1 MAEQQLS
8 GEDRVRE
15 LARLSGITIPEDEVA
30 EVANRFDSLMLE
42 LDKISDFPFDLSDI
56 SASSQISIFPDEGQL
71 NFKAGTP
78 IFNHEGSLMDNNEI
92 AFLSAAET
100 AKAVRAGE
108 LTPENAVQA
117 YLDRIDRLDSRLAA
131 YITVTREEALDAARQ
146 VEWRLSGGGDP
157 GPLCGVPVAIK
168 DQFWT
173 DGILTSNGSRVYRD
187 FVPNEDATIVRRLK
201 EAGATLLGKLNLS
214 ELAMGGTQE
223 PPWGIPANPW
233 DLDRTPGESS
243 SGSGVALS
251 AHLCAASIGED
262 TGGSGRGPAAYC
274 GVVGLRPTFARVS
287 RYGMT
292 HMCWFMDAAAPMT
305 KTVED
310 CAIVLGVIAGYDE
323 RDPYTS
329 QRPVPDY
336 TATLRE
342 GVRGLRVGLIRE
354 LHQSPDMHPEVREA
368 IEKALDTLRGLGAEV
383 REVSIPL
390 VELAGA
396 IFVGIADT
404 EGAGARDE
412 ILRTR
417 ADELDQASR
426 TRLLSA
432 SLVPFKV
439 YNRAAKAR
447 VLLRRQFMTALDDVD
462 VLVSPTSPYPAPL
475 HTALTARFE
484 NAEDVRARFFFR
496 RAYTGCYSLTALPAI
511 SIPGG
516 FTRDGLPIGLQLGAR
531 PFAEETLFRAAY
543 AYEQATDWHTRIA
556 PAAQA

>member
-1 MAEQQLS
+1 
-8 GEDRVRE
+8 
-15 LARLSGITIPEDEVA
+15 
-30 EVANRFDSLMLE
+30 
-42 LDKISDFPFDLSDI
+42 
-56 SASSQISIFPDEGQL
+56 
-71 NFKAGTP
+71 
-78 IFNHEGSLMDNNEI
+78 MDNNEVV
-92 AFLSAAET
+92 FLSAAET
-100 AKAVRAGE
+100 ARAVREGD
-108 LTPENAVQA
+108 LSPEAAVQA
-117 YLDRIDRLDSRLAA
+117 YLERIDRLDSRLSA

-146 VEWRLSGGGDP
+146 VARRLESQDDP
-157 GPLCGVPVAIK
+157 GPLAGVPMAIK

-173 DGILTSNGSRVYRD
+173 EGILTTNGSRVYRD
-187 FVPNEDATIVRRLK
+187 FVPNEDATIVRKLK
-201 EAGATLLGKLNLS
+201 AAGATLLGKLNLS
-214 ELAMGGTQE
+214 ELAMGGTQN

-274 GVVGLRPTFARVS
+274 GVVGLRPTFTRVS

-310 CAIVLGVIAGYDE
+310 CAIVLGVIAGQDE

-329 QRPVPDY
+329 TRPVPDY
-336 TATLRE
+336 TAALGQ
-342 GVRGLRVGLIRE
+342 GVEGLRVGLIRE
-354 LHQSPDMHPEVREA
+354 LHQSPDMHPEVREGM
-368 IEKALDTLRGLGAEV
+368 EFALDVFRGLGAEIK
-383 REVSIPL
+383 EVSIPL

-396 IFVGIADT
+396 IFVGVADT

-447 VLLRRQFMTALDDVD
+447 VLLRRQFMAALNDVD

-516 FTRDGLPIGLQLGAR
+516 FTSDGLPIGLQLGAR
-531 PFAEETLFRAAY
+531 PFAEETLFRAAH
-543 AYEQATDWHTRIA
+543 AYEQTTTWHTRIA
-556 PAAQA
+556 PAARD

>member
-1 MAEQQLS
+1 M
-8 GEDRVRE
+8 
-15 LARLSGITIPEDEVA
+15 
-30 EVANRFDSLMLE
+30 
-42 LDKISDFPFDLSDI
+42 DK
-56 SASSQISIFPDEGQL
+56 
-71 NFKAGTP
+71 
-78 IFNHEGSLMDNNEI
+78 NEI
-92 AFLSAAET
+92 AFMSAAAT
-100 AKAVRAGE
+100 ARAVKAGALSPVD
-108 LTPENAVQA
+108 AVQA
-117 YLDRIDRLDSRLAA
+117 YLDRIDELDSRLAA
-131 YITVTREEALDAARQ
+131 FITVTREEALDAAQQIEWQ
-146 VEWRLSGGGDP
+146 VSGRGNA
-157 GPLCGVPVAIK
+157 GPLAGVPMAIK

-187 FVPNEDATIVRRLK
+187 FVPNEDSTVVRRLK

-214 ELAMGGTQE
+214 ELAMGGTQN
-223 PPWGIPANPW
+223 PPYGIPANPW

-274 GVVGLRPTFARVS
+274 GVVGLRPTFTRVS

-310 CAIVLGVIAGYDE
+310 CAIVLGAIAGYDE
-323 RDPYTS
+323 KDPYTS
-329 QRPVPDY
+329 TRPVPDY
-336 TATLRE
+336 TAGLRD
-342 GVRGLRVGLIRE
+342 GVEGLRVGLIRE
-354 LHQSPDMHPEVREA
+354 LHRNPDMHPEVRASVEFG
-368 IEKALDTLRGLGAEV
+368 LDVFRGLGATIH
-383 REVSIPL
+383 EVSIPL

-396 IFVGIADT
+396 IFVGVADT

-412 ILRTR
+412 ILRSR

-447 VLLRRQFMTALDDVD
+447 VLLRRQFMEALNDVD
-462 VLVSPTSPYPAPL
+462 ILVSPTSPYPAPL

-484 NAEDVRARFFFR
+484 SAEDVRARFFFR

-516 FTRDGLPIGLQLGAR
+516 FTSDGLPIGLQLGAR
-531 PFAEETLFRAAY
+531 PFAEATLFRAGH
-543 AYEQATDWHTRIA
+543 AYEQTTPWHTRIA
-556 PAAQA
+556 PAALA

>member
-1 MAEQQLS
+1 MDS
-8 GEDRVRE
+8 N
-15 LARLSGITIPEDEVA
+15 EV
-30 EVANRFDSLMLE
+30 V
-42 LDKISDFPFDLSDI
+42 
-56 SASSQISIFPDEGQL
+56 
-71 NFKAGTP
+71 
-78 IFNHEGSLMDNNEI
+78 
-92 AFLSAAET
+92 FLSAADT
-100 AKAVRAGE
+100 ARAVRAGE
-108 LTPENAVQA
+108 VSPEDAVRA
-117 YLDRIDRLDSRLAA
+117 YLERIDRLDSRLAA

-146 VEWRLSGGGDP
+146 VAWQLESNGDP
-157 GPLCGVPVAIK
+157 GPLAGVPMAIK

-173 DGILTSNGSRVYRD
+173 EGILTTNGSRVYRD
-187 FVPNEDATIVRRLK
+187 FVPSEDATIVRRLK

-214 ELAMGGTQE
+214 ELAMGGTQN

-274 GVVGLRPTFARVS
+274 GVVGLRPTFTRVS
-287 RYGMT
+287 RHGMT

-310 CAIVLGVIAGYDE
+310 SAIVLGVIAGHDE

-329 QRPVPDY
+329 TRPVPDY
-336 TATLRE
+336 TRALGK
-342 GVRGLRVGLIRE
+342 GVEGLRVGLIRE
-354 LHQSPDMHPEVREA
+354 LHQSRDMHPEVRATVEFG
-368 IEKALDTLRGLGAEV
+368 LDVLRGLGAEIK
-383 REVSIPL
+383 EVSIPL

-412 ILRTR
+412 LLRTR

-447 VLLRRQFMTALDDVD
+447 VLLRQQFMAALENVD

-475 HTALTARFE
+475 HSALTARFE
-484 NAEDVRARFFFR
+484 SAEDVRSRFFFR

-516 FTRDGLPIGLQLGAR
+516 FTSDGLPIGLQLGAR
-531 PFAEETLFRAAY
+531 PFAEETLFRAAH
-543 AYEQATDWHTRIA
+543 AYEQTTTWHNRIA
-556 PAAQA
+556 PVAQA

>member
-1 MAEQQLS
+1 M
-8 GEDRVRE
+8 
-15 LARLSGITIPEDEVA
+15 
-30 EVANRFDSLMLE
+30 DSH
-42 LDKISDFPFDLSDI
+42 D
-56 SASSQISIFPDEGQL
+56 
-71 NFKAGTP
+71 
-78 IFNHEGSLMDNNEI
+78 I
-92 AFLSAAET
+92 AFLSAAAT
-100 AKAVRAGE
+100 ATKVRAGE
-108 LTPENAVQA
+108 VSPGYAVQA
-117 YLDRIDRLDSRLAA
+117 YLDRIDRLDSRLRA
-131 YITVTREEALDAARQ
+131 YITVTREEALDAAQR
-146 VEWRLSGGGDP
+146 VERRLESGSDP
-157 GPLCGVPVAIK
+157 GPLAGVPMAVK

-187 FVPNEDATIVRRLK
+187 FVPTEDATIVKRLK
-201 EAGATLLGKLNLS
+201 AAGATLLGKLNLS

-274 GVVGLRPTFARVS
+274 GVVGLRPTFTRVS
-287 RYGMT
+287 RHGMT

-310 CAIVLGVIAGYDE
+310 CAIVLGVIAGHDE
-323 RDPYTS
+323 NDPYTS
-329 QRPVPDY
+329 RRPVPDY
-336 TATLRE
+336 TAALGR
-342 GVRGLRVGLIRE
+342 GVDGLRVGLIRE
-354 LHQSPDMHPEVREA
+354 LHQSQDMHPEVRQAVEA
-368 IEKALDTLRGLGAEV
+368 SMDTLRGLGAEV

-396 IFVGIADT
+396 IFVGVADT

-417 ADELDQASR
+417 ANELDQASR

-447 VLLRRQFMTALDDVD
+447 VLLRRQFMEALNDVD

-484 NAEDVRARFFFR
+484 SAEDVRRRFFFR

-516 FTRDGLPIGLQLGAR
+516 FTSDGLPIGLQLGAR
-531 PFAEETLFRAAY
+531 PFAEETLFQAAN
-543 AYEQATDWHTRIA
+543 AYEQATTWHTHIA
-556 PAAQA
+556 PAALE

>member
-1 MAEQQLS
+1 M
-8 GEDRVRE
+8 
-15 LARLSGITIPEDEVA
+15 
-30 EVANRFDSLMLE
+30 DS
-42 LDKISDFPFDLSDI
+42 
-56 SASSQISIFPDEGQL
+56 
-71 NFKAGTP
+71 
-78 IFNHEGSLMDNNEI
+78 NEI
-92 AFLSAAET
+92 AFLSAAST
-100 AKAVRAGE
+100 ASAVRLGE
-108 LTPENAVQA
+108 ITPTDAVQA
-117 YLDRIDRLDSRLAA
+117 YLDRIDRMDSRLRA
-131 YITVTREEALDAARQ
+131 YITVTREEALDAALQ
-146 VEWRLSGGGDP
+146 VERTLESGGEP
-157 GPLCGVPVAIK
+157 GPLAGVPMAVK

-187 FVPNEDATIVRRLK
+187 FVPTEDATIVKRLK
-201 EAGATLLGKLNLS
+201 AAGATLLGKLNLS

-233 DLDRTPGESS
+233 DLERTPGESS

-274 GVVGLRPTFARVS
+274 GTVGLRPTFTRVS
-287 RYGMT
+287 RHGMT

-310 CAIVLGVIAGYDE
+310 CAIVLGAIAGYDE

-329 QRPVPDY
+329 HRPVPDY
-336 TATLRE
+336 RASLER
-342 GVRGLRVGLIRE
+342 GVDGLKVGLIRE
-354 LHQSPDMHPEVREA
+354 LHQSQDMHPEVRQAVESS
-368 IEKALDTLRGLGAEV
+368 LDTLRGLGAEV

-390 VELAGA
+390 VDLAGA
-396 IFVGIADT
+396 IFVGVADT

-417 ADELDQASR
+417 AGDLDQASR

-447 VLLRRQFMTALDDVD
+447 VLLRRQFMEALNEVD

-484 NAEDVRARFFFR
+484 SAEDVRQRFFFR

-516 FTRDGLPIGLQLGAR
+516 FTSDGLPIGLQLGAR
-531 PFAEETLFRAAY
+531 PFAEETLFRAAH
-543 AYEQATDWHTRIA
+543 AYERATSWHTRVA
-556 PAAQA
+556 PAALE

>member
-1 MAEQQLS
+1 M
-8 GEDRVRE
+8 
-15 LARLSGITIPEDEVA
+15 
-30 EVANRFDSLMLE
+30 DS
-42 LDKISDFPFDLSDI
+42 
-56 SASSQISIFPDEGQL
+56 
-71 NFKAGTP
+71 
-78 IFNHEGSLMDNNEI
+78 NEI
-92 AFLSAAET
+92 AFLSAAAT
-100 AKAVRAGE
+100 AAKVRAGE
-108 LTPENAVQA
+108 ISPEDAVQA
-117 YLDRIDRLDSRLAA
+117 YLARIDRLDSRLRA
-131 YITVTREEALDAARQ
+131 YITVTREEALDAAQQ
-146 VEWRLSGGGDP
+146 VERRLEQKDDP
-157 GPLCGVPVAIK
+157 GPLAGVPMAIK

-187 FVPNEDATIVRRLK
+187 FVPTEDATIVTRLK
-201 EAGATLLGKLNLS
+201 AAGATLLGKLNLS

-233 DLDRTPGESS
+233 DLERTPGESS

-274 GVVGLRPTFARVS
+274 GVVGLRPTFTRIS

-323 RDPYTS
+323 NDPYTS
-329 QRPVPDY
+329 HRPVPDY
-336 TATLRE
+336 TSTLDR
-342 GVRGLRVGLIRE
+342 GVAGLRVGLIRE
-354 LHQSPDMHPEVREA
+354 LHRSQDMHPEVRQAVESS
-368 IEKALDTLRGLGAEV
+368 LDTLRELGAEV
-383 REVSIPL
+383 KEVSIPL

-396 IFVGIADT
+396 IFVGVADT

-412 ILRTR
+412 ILRSR
-417 ADELDQASR
+417 ASELDQASR
-426 TRLLSA
+426 TRLISA

-447 VLLRRQFMTALDDVD
+447 VLLRRQFMEALNGVD

-475 HTALTARFE
+475 HSALTARFE
-484 NAEDVRARFFFR
+484 NAEDVRQRFFFR

-516 FTRDGLPIGLQLGAR
+516 FTSDGLPIGLQLGAR
-531 PFAEETLFRAAY
+531 PFAEETLFRAAH
-543 AYEQATDWHTRIA
+543 AYEQATTWHTRVA
-556 PAAQA
+556 PTALE